1 MATLFSWTSVGI
13 GDLDVFVP
21 SPPCLVVYTSYID
34 DEPESSVT
42 YFWQD
47 ESTGALNH
55 ELVYQQPVSF
65 ETAVAW
71 AQEHAPTRG
80 VERIHVKHA
89 RAKKAVEPK
98 ARAKPVAR
106 RGAAKKAPAKK
117 TAAKRR
123 RGRRLPPRDR
133 RQSGGEGRRLRERA
147 GQGLVAFAE
156 TATVSMCGGRVSRFG
171 AFSPPSRSET
181 GVFRGRQR

>member
-1 MATLFSWTSVGI
+1 MATLLSWTSVGI
-13 GDLDVFVP
+13 GDLDIFVP
-21 SPPCLVVYTSYID
+21 SPPCLVVYTSYTY

-47 ESTGALNH
+47 EGTGLLHH

-71 AQEHAPTRG
+71 AQEHAPTRS

-89 RAKKAVEPK
+89 RTKKAVEPK

-106 RGAAKKAPAKK
+106 RGAAKKTVAKK
-117 TAAKRR
+117 TAAKKTAAAKRSPAV
-123 RGRRLPPRDR
+123 RGRRRK
-133 RQSGGEGRRLRERA
+133 A
-147 GQGLVAFAE
+147 
-156 TATVSMCGGRVSRFG
+156 
-171 AFSPPSRSET
+171 
-181 GVFRGRQR
+181 

>member
-1 MATLFSWTSVGI
+1 MATLLSWTSVGI
-13 GDLDVFVP
+13 GDLDIFVP
-21 SPPCLVVYTSYID
+21 SPPCLVVYTSYAD
-34 DEPESSVT
+34 DKPESSVT

-47 ESTGALNH
+47 ENTGQLHH

-71 AQEHAPTRG
+71 AQEHAPTRS

-106 RGAAKKAPAKK
+106 RACGEEGAGQEDSSQEDSGKKGE
-117 TAAKRR
+117 R
-123 RGRRLPPRDR
+123 PPRGLR
-133 RQSGGEGRRLRERA
+133 RTEGDGGRLRGPSA
-147 GQGLVAFAE
+147 AVPFPPDLV
-156 TATVSMCGGRVSRFG
+156 RVSARKW
-171 AFSPPSRSET
+171 PPCRI
-181 GVFRGRQR
+181 

>member
-1 MATLFSWTSVGI
+1 MATLHSWTSVGI

-21 SPPCLVVYTSYID
+21 SPPCLVVYTSYAD

-47 ESTGALNH
+47 ERTGQLHH

-71 AQEHAPTRG
+71 AQEHAPTRN

-89 RAKKAVEPK
+89 RAKKAIEPK
-98 ARAKPVAR
+98 SRAKPAVK
-106 RGAAKKAPAKK
+106 RGAAKKMAAKK
-117 TAAKRR
+117 TAPARRAPAAARRKRK
-123 RGRRLPPRDR
+123 
-133 RQSGGEGRRLRERA
+133 A
-147 GQGLVAFAE
+147 
-156 TATVSMCGGRVSRFG
+156 
-171 AFSPPSRSET
+171 
-181 GVFRGRQR
+181 

>member
-1 MATLFSWTSVGI
+1 MATLLSWTSVGI
-13 GDLDVFVP
+13 GDLDIFVP

-34 DEPESSVT
+34 DAPESSVT

-47 ESTGALNH
+47 ESTRQLHH

-71 AQEHAPTRG
+71 AQEHAPTRS

-117 TAAKRR
+117 TAAKKTASRKAAPAKKSPAVGGRR
-123 RGRRLPPRDR
+123 RK
-133 RQSGGEGRRLRERA
+133 
-147 GQGLVAFAE
+147 V
-156 TATVSMCGGRVSRFG
+156 
-171 AFSPPSRSET
+171 
-181 GVFRGRQR
+181 